1 MTVRVRLRMAIAC
14 PAEGVDV
21 KRLPGLG
28 QEIAS
33 GRASPNRTVEWWNGG
48 ERPSWPIESDREGT
62 RMAIDPN
69 AVGATTEPMLFEWT
83 DRDTLLYALGVGAGT
98 EDLSFTTENS
108 HDITQQVL
116 PTYAVICCPAF
127 GAAGKVGSFNW
138 AMLLHGSQGVRLH
151 APLPAAGKL
160 SVVTE
165 VADIQDKGAGKN
177 AIIMLRARGSDPDTG
192 ALVAETLTTLVIRG
206 EGGFGGE
213 PGQRPVAPEIPDRE
227 PDARVALPTRED
239 QPLIYRLSGDRN
251 PLHSDPWFAKELAG
265 FPKPIMHGLCTYGFS
280 GRALVAELGNGE
292 AGAVTSIDARFTK
305 PVFPGETLTTS
316 IWRTEPGKAVF
327 RTEASG
333 ASGPDG
339 GDARLVLE
347 DGAVEYRT

>member
-1 MTVRVRLRMAIAC
+1 MA
-14 PAEGVDV
+14 G
-21 KRLPGLG
+21 
-28 QEIAS
+28 
-33 GRASPNRTVEWWNGG
+33 EWT
-48 ERPSWPIESDREGT
+48 SWPIESEREGA

-69 AVGATTEPMLFEWT
+69 AVGGVTEPMLFEWT

-138 AMLLHGSQGVRLH
+138 AMLLHGSQGIRLH

-165 VADIQDKGAGKN
+165 VADIQDKGEGKN

-192 ALVAETLTTLVIRG
+192 TLVAETLTTLVIRG

-213 PGQRPVAPEIPDRE
+213 PGQRPSAPEIPCPE
-227 PDARVALPTRED
+227 PDAGVPLTTRAE
-239 QPLIYRLSGDRN
+239 QPLIY
-251 PLHSDPWFAKELAG
+251 PP
-265 FPKPIMHGLCTYGFS
+265 
-280 GRALVAELGNGE
+280 
-292 AGAVTSIDARFTK
+292 
-305 PVFPGETLTTS
+305 
-316 IWRTEPGKAVF
+316 
-327 RTEASG
+327 
-333 ASGPDG
+333 
-339 GDARLVLE
+339 
-347 DGAVEYRT
+347 